1 MKRKSVKIIVK
12 KTRRGKRK
20 AVKVATKSFLFADCT
35 QVNSLKKD
43 DLDFVVYEKV
53 RNKKAGGGVAI
64 AAKKDLNPI
73 LIFEGEEDVEAL
85 TIDIHPKNII
95 ISCTSAYGPQL
106 RDTPEKKSNFW
117 KFLDKVADSAWE
129 EGKGFYLQ
137 GDLNS

>member
-1 MKRKSVKIIVK
+1 MIFAGVNPAGARAKWSTWRKVIRQSE
-12 KTRRGKRK
+12 
-20 AVKVATKSFLFADCT
+20 ATVWTMQETYCT
-35 QVNSLKKD
+35 QVNLLKID

-53 RNKKAGGGVAI
+53 RNNKAGGGVAI

-106 RDTPEKKSNFW
+106 RDTLEKKSNFW
-117 KFLDKVADSAWE
+117 KFLDKVADSA
-129 EGKGFYLQ
+129 
-137 GDLNS
+137 